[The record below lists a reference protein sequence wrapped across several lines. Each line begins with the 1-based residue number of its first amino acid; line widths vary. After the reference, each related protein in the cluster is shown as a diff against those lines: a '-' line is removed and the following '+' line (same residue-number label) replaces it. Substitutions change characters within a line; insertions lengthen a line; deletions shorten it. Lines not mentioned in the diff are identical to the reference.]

1 MVHTR
6 KKRLRTTVRTIVRP
20 MVRTTVSPMVRT
32 TVSPMVRRPTY
43 TRRRR
48 VHEMKSGTGAAD
60 ADGWIRVTIRGA
72 PYERGVSH
80 GKQIIAA
87 DPTIFT
93 RMFSTYDFLFRQG
106 YGRDIEFFY
115 GLCDD
120 FYLPIIKKRFPKIFR
135 EMEGIAAG
143 AGLNVRQVILINVYM
158 SLPYFYAHLLRYID
172 TPKYRG
178 KYADVI
184 RDEHAI
190 AANPAAMSARAAR
203 LDEFK
208 DRCSLIMAVG
218 PGWTKDG
225 GIVCGHSSFSNFLD
239 AQFCNV
245 ILRIEPEAGDGFAMV
260 MQSMPGGVWSMTDFF
275 VTSAGIVGS
284 ETTIRGFNAF
294 RLRDPIC
301 CRIRECMQY
310 GRTLEEYAE
319 RLQKRNS
326 GDYACSWMFGD
337 ARGKP
342 RIMRVELGLNYVN
355 VETTRD
361 GFFAGFNSTY
371 DERIRNIECSGALS
385 STASTGASGTGMID
399 AGDGFRDI
407 ASSIGNRRVQ
417 LEKLAEKYR
426 GRLDTSVVKRV
437 LADHYDNYLGKTAP
451 NSRTICK
458 HAYGSGS
465 GAGAGGAGVPYKPV
479 GAYDAKVAD
488 SASIRQMSFLAHWG
502 PPCGTPFIVKEHMK
516 KHPEW
521 KDWEEHLADFPRR
534 GWVDA

>member
-1 MVHTR
+1 MTIHHTR
-6 KKRLRTTVRTIVRP
+6 KKRARTTVRPTA
-20 MVRTTVSPMVRT
+20 RTTAH
-32 TVSPMVRRPTY
+32 
-43 TRRRR
+43 TRRR
-48 VHEMKSGTGAAD
+48 VDKKKSDAD
-60 ADGWIRVTIRGA
+60 DDDGWIRVTIRGA

-80 GKQIIAA
+80 GKQILAA

-120 FYLPIIKKRFPKIFR
+120 FYRGIIKRRFPKIFR

-143 AGLNVRQVILINVYM
+143 AGLDVRQVILVNVYM

-178 KYADVI
+178 KYVDVI
-184 RDEHAI
+184 RDELAI
-190 AANPAAMSARAAR
+190 AANPAALSARAAR

-245 ILRIEPEAGDGFAMV
+245 LLRIEPEAGDGFAMV
-260 MQSMPGGVWSMTDFF
+260 MQTTPGGVWSMTDFF
-275 VTSAGIVGS
+275 VTSAGIIGT

-337 ARGKP
+337 ARADGGRGGP

-361 GFFAGFNSTY
+361 GFFVGFNSTY

-385 STASTGASGTGMID
+385 SKAATNATGAGMID
-399 AGDGFRDI
+399 AGDGFRDVS
-407 ASSIGNRRVQ
+407 SSIGNRRVQ

-426 GRLDTSVVKRV
+426 GRLDTSVVKRI
-437 LADHYDNYLGKTAP
+437 LADHYDNHLGKTAA

-458 HAYGSGS
+458 HSYGSGS
-465 GAGAGGAGVPYKPV
+465 GAGAPFKPV
-479 GAYDAKVAD
+479 GAYDTKVAD
-488 SASIRQMSFLAHWG
+488 SASIRRMSFLAHWG
-502 PPCGTPFIVKEHMK
+502 PPCGTPFSVKEHMK

-521 KDWEEHLADFPRR
+521 KDWAEYLADFPRR
-534 GWVDA
+534 GWVEA

>member
-1 MVHTR
+1 MTIHTH
-6 KKRLRTTVRTIVRP
+6 KKRSRTTVRT
-20 MVRTTVSPMVRT
+20 TTH
-32 TVSPMVRRPTY
+32 
-43 TRRRR
+43 TRRRIPR
-48 VHEMKSGTGAAD
+48 QGNARAATN
-60 ADGWIRVTIRGA
+60 DGWIRVTIRGA

-80 GKQIIAA
+80 GKQILAA
-87 DPTIFT
+87 DPAMFT
-93 RMFSTYDFLFRQG
+93 RMFSTYDFLFKEG

-120 FYLPIIKKRFPKIFR
+120 FYRGIIKRRFPKIFR

-143 AGLNVRQVILINVYM
+143 AGLDVCQVILVNVYM
-158 SLPYFYAHLLRYID
+158 SLPYFYAHMLRYID

-184 RDEHAI
+184 RDELAI
-190 AANPAAMSARAAR
+190 AANPAALSARAAR

-245 ILRIEPEAGDGFAMV
+245 LLRIEPEAGDGCAMV
-260 MQSMPGGVWSMTDFF
+260 MQSVPGGVWSMTDFF

-337 ARGKP
+337 TRNRGGGSNGGKP

-355 VETTRD
+355 IETTHD
-361 GFFAGFNSTY
+361 GFFVGFNSTY

-385 STASTGASGTGMID
+385 SKASTGAGMID
-399 AGDGFRDI
+399 AGGEGGSGFRDV
-407 ASSIGNRRVQ
+407 STNIGNRRVQ

-426 GRLDTSVVKRV
+426 GRLDTAAVKRI
-437 LADHYDNYLGKTAP
+437 LADHYDNSLGKTAA
-451 NSRTICK
+451 NSRTVCK
-458 HAYGSGS
+458 HAYADDGGGGGGGS
-465 GAGAGGAGVPYKPV
+465 APFKPV
-479 GAYDAKVAD
+479 GAYDTKVAD
-488 SASIRQMSFLAHWG
+488 SASIRRMSFLAHWG

-521 KDWEEHLADFPRR
+521 KDWAEYLADFPKR
-534 GWVDA
+534 GWVEA

>member
-1 MVHTR
+1 MPVNAMKTR
-6 KKRLRTTVRTIVRP
+6 KTTLRN
-20 MVRTTVSPMVRT
+20 
-32 TVSPMVRRPTY
+32 
-43 TRRRR
+43 
-48 VHEMKSGTGAAD
+48 KSGIGRTRKHKRPRSAATD
-60 ADGWIRVTIRGA
+60 DGWLRVTIRGA

-80 GKQIIAA
+80 GKQIVAA
-87 DPTIFT
+87 DPERFT
-93 RMFSTYDFLFRQG
+93 RMFSTFDFIFRQS

-120 FYLPIIKKRFPKIFR
+120 FYKGIIKRRFPKIYR
-135 EMEGIAAG
+135 EMEGIASG
-143 AGLNVRQVILINVYM
+143 AGLDVRQVILINVYM
-158 SLPYFYAHLLRYID
+158 SIPYFYAHMLRYID

-190 AANPAAMSARAAR
+190 RADPAALSARAAR

-218 PGWTKDG
+218 KGWTKDG
-225 GIVCGHSSFSNFLD
+225 GIVCGHTSFSNFID

-245 ILRIEPEAGDGFAMV
+245 ILRIEPEAGDGVPMV

-275 VTSAGIVGS
+275 VTGAGIVGS

-337 ARGKP
+337 IRGRGGGGGSGP

-355 VETTRD
+355 IETTRD
-361 GFFAGFNSTY
+361 GVFLGFNSTY
-371 DERIRNIECSGALS
+371 DERIRAIECSGLLS
-385 STASTGASGTGMID
+385 SGRMIGELSD
-399 AGDGFRDI
+399 ADGFHDVT
-407 ASSIGNRRVQ
+407 SSIGNRRVQ

-426 GRLDTSVVKRV
+426 GRIDAAVVKRI
-437 LADHYDNYLGKTAP
+437 LADHFDNHLGKTVA
-451 NSRTICK
+451 NSRTVCK
-458 HAYGSGS
+458 HAYADSAGSGTAS
-465 GAGAGGAGVPYKPV
+465 APFKPV
-479 GAYDAKVAD
+479 GAYDTKVAD
-488 SASIRQMSFLAHWG
+488 SALIRQMSFLAHWG
-502 PPCGTPFIVKEHMK
+502 PPCGTPFSVKEHMK

-521 KDWEEHLADFPRR
+521 KDWAEYLVDFPRR
-534 GWVDA
+534 GWAEA

>member
-1 MVHTR
+1 MSSNTRRITKNKGIGRKTR
-6 KKRLRTTVRTIVRP
+6 KRKQSRG
-20 MVRTTVSPMVRT
+20 
-32 TVSPMVRRPTY
+32 
-43 TRRRR
+43 R
-48 VHEMKSGTGAAD
+48 VGGD
-60 ADGWIRVTIRGA
+60 DGWLRITIRGA
-72 PYERGVSH
+72 PYDRGVSH

-93 RMFSTYDFLFRQG
+93 RMFSTFDFLFMQG
-106 YGRDIEFFY
+106 YGRDIKFFY

-120 FYLPIIKKRFPKIFR
+120 FYRGTIKRRFPKIFR

-143 AGLNVRQVILINVYM
+143 AGLDVRQVILVNVYM
-158 SLPYFYAHLLRYID
+158 SLPYFYAHMLRYID
-172 TPKYRG
+172 TPKYRK
-178 KYADVI
+178 KYADII

-190 AANPAAMSARAAR
+190 AADPAALSARTAR

-218 PGWTKDG
+218 KGWTKDG

-245 ILRIEPEAGDGFAMV
+245 LLRIEPEVGDGVAMV
-260 MQSMPGGVWSMTDFF
+260 MQTTPGGVWSMTDFF
-275 VTSAGIVGS
+275 VTGAGIVGS

-310 GRTLEEYAE
+310 GKTLEEYAE

-337 ARGKP
+337 TRVHGGGP

-361 GFFAGFNSTY
+361 GVFLGFNSVY
-371 DERIRNIECSGALS
+371 DERIRKIECSGALS
-385 STASTGASGTGMID
+385 SVGGDELSD
-399 AGDGFRDI
+399 ADGFHDV

-417 LEKLAEKYR
+417 LDKLAEKYR
-426 GRLDTSVVKRV
+426 GRIDTTVAKRII
-437 LADHYDNYLGKTAP
+437 ADHYDNHLGKPAP

-458 HAYGSGS
+458 HGYVDGGSGS
-465 GAGAGGAGVPYKPV
+465 GSASAPYKPV

-488 SASIRQMSFLAHWG
+488 SALIRRMSFLAHWG
-502 PPCGTPFIVKEHMK
+502 PPCGTPFSVKDHMK

-521 KDWEEHLADFPRR
+521 KDWEEYLADFPRR
-534 GWVDA
+534 GWVEAKF

>member
-1 MVHTR
+1 MTIHHTR
-6 KKRLRTTVRTIVRP
+6 KKRARTTAH
-20 MVRTTVSPMVRT
+20 
-32 TVSPMVRRPTY
+32 
-43 TRRRR
+43 TRRR
-48 VHEMKSGTGAAD
+48 VDEKKSDAD
-60 ADGWIRVTIRGA
+60 DGWIRVTIRGA

-80 GKQIIAA
+80 GKQILAA

-120 FYLPIIKKRFPKIFR
+120 FYRGIIKRRFPKIFR

-143 AGLNVRQVILINVYM
+143 AGLDVRQVILVNVYM
-158 SLPYFYAHLLRYID
+158 SLPYFYAHMLRYID

-184 RDEHAI
+184 RDELAI
-190 AANPAAMSARAAR
+190 AANPAALSARAAR

-218 PGWTKDG
+218 TGWTKDG

-245 ILRIEPEAGDGFAMV
+245 LLRIEPEAGDGCAMV
-260 MQSMPGGVWSMTDFF
+260 MQTTPGGVWSMTDFF
-275 VTSAGIVGS
+275 VTSAGIIGT

-337 ARGKP
+337 TRANGGGGKP
-342 RIMRVELGLNYVN
+342 RIMRVELGLNYIN

-361 GFFAGFNSTY
+361 GFFVGFNSTY

-385 STASTGASGTGMID
+385 SKAATNATGAGMID
-399 AGDGFRDI
+399 AGDGFRDVS
-407 ASSIGNRRVQ
+407 SSIGNRRVQ

-426 GRLDTSVVKRV
+426 GRLDTSVVKRI
-437 LADHYDNYLGKTAP
+437 LADHYDNHLGKTAA

-458 HAYGSGS
+458 HSYGSGS
-465 GAGAGGAGVPYKPV
+465 GAGAPFKPV
-479 GAYDAKVAD
+479 GAYDTKVAD
-488 SASIRQMSFLAHWG
+488 SASIRRMSFLAHWG
-502 PPCGTPFIVKEHMK
+502 PPCGTPFSVKEHMK

-521 KDWEEHLADFPRR
+521 KDWAEYLADFPRR
-534 GWVDA
+534 GWVEA

>member
-1 MVHTR
+1 MKHRSSTQKKQRKTKDYTR
-6 KKRLRTTVRTIVRP
+6 KRP
-20 MVRTTVSPMVRT
+20 RH
-32 TVSPMVRRPTY
+32 RRHSDTG
-43 TRRRR
+43 
-48 VHEMKSGTGAAD
+48 SGSGSGAD
-60 ADGWIRVTIRGA
+60 DGWLRITIRGA

-80 GKQIIAA
+80 GKQVIAA
-87 DPTIFT
+87 DPERFT
-93 RMFSTYDFLFRQG
+93 YMFSVYDFLFKQG

-120 FYLPIIKKRFPKIFR
+120 FYRPIIKKRFPKIFK

-143 AGLNVRQVILINVYM
+143 AGIKVCQVILINVYM

-172 TPKYRG
+172 TPKFRG

-184 RDEHAI
+184 RDELAI
-190 AANPAAMSARAAR
+190 AASPAALAARAAR

-208 DRCSLIMAVG
+208 DRCSLVMAVG
-218 PGWTKDG
+218 EDWTKDG
-225 GIVCGHSSFSNFLD
+225 GIVCGHSSFTDFLD
-239 AQFCNV
+239 AQFSNV
-245 ILRIEPEAGDGFAMV
+245 LLRIEPEKGDGYAMV

-310 GRTLEEYAE
+310 GRTLEDYAE

-337 ARGKP
+337 TRGKP

-355 VETTRD
+355 VETTRN
-361 GFFAGFNSTY
+361 GVFIGFNSTY
-371 DERIRNIECSGALS
+371 DERIRNIECTDALS
-385 STASTGASGTGMID
+385 SKAATGATGAGAID
-399 AGDGFRDI
+399 AGGSGGSGWRDVS
-407 ASSIGNRRVQ
+407 SSIGNRRVQ
-417 LEKLAEKYR
+417 LEKLTEKYR
-426 GRLDTSVVKRV
+426 GRIDTEVVKRI
-437 LADHYDNYLGKTAP
+437 LADHYDNHLGKTMA
-451 NSRTICK
+451 NTRTVCK
-458 HAYGSGS
+458 HGYTDKGE
-465 GAGAGGAGVPYKPV
+465 GGATIPYKPV
-479 GAYDAKVAD
+479 GAYDTKIAD
-488 SASIRQMSFLAHWG
+488 SALAKRMSFLAHWG

-521 KDWEEHLADFPRR
+521 KDWAEHLVDFPRR
-534 GWVDA
+534 GWVDV

>member
-1 MVHTR
+1 MNHTR
-6 KKRLRTTVRTIVRP
+6 KKRARTTTH
-20 MVRTTVSPMVRT
+20 
-32 TVSPMVRRPTY
+32 
-43 TRRRR
+43 TRRR
-48 VHEMKSGTGAAD
+48 VDEKKSD
-60 ADGWIRVTIRGA
+60 DDDDGWIRVSVRGA
-72 PYERGVSH
+72 PYERGISH
-80 GKQIIAA
+80 GKQILAA

-120 FYLPIIKKRFPKIFR
+120 FYRGIIKRRFPKIFR

-143 AGLNVRQVILINVYM
+143 AGLDVRQVILVNVYM

-184 RDEHAI
+184 RDELAI
-190 AANPAAMSARAAR
+190 AANPAALSARAAR

-245 ILRIEPEAGDGFAMV
+245 ILRIEPEAGDGCAMV
-260 MQSMPGGVWSMTDFF
+260 MQSTPGGVWSMTDFF

-337 ARGKP
+337 TRAP

-371 DERIRNIECSGALS
+371 DERIRNIEC
-385 STASTGASGTGMID
+385 TGTGMID
-399 AGDGFRDI
+399 AGDGSGFRDI
-407 ASSIGNRRVQ
+407 TSSIGNRRVQ

-426 GRLDTSVVKRV
+426 GRLDTAVVKRI

-458 HAYGSGS
+458 HAYGSGAS
-465 GAGAGGAGVPYKPV
+465 GAGGAGAGGAGAPYKPV
-479 GAYDAKVAD
+479 GAYDTKVAD
-488 SASIRQMSFLAHWG
+488 SAFIRRMSFLAHWG

-521 KDWEEHLADFPRR
+521 KDWAEYLADFPRK
-534 GWVDA
+534 GWVEA

>member
-1 MVHTR
+1 MKDTKHKR
-6 KKRLRTTVRTIVRP
+6 HIKKGRAR
-20 MVRTTVSPMVRT
+20 
-32 TVSPMVRRPTY
+32 
-43 TRRRR
+43 TRRRKHVV
-48 VHEMKSGTGAAD
+48 VHHSSKPATTTD
-60 ADGWIRVTIRGA
+60 TDDVWIRVNVRGA

-80 GKQIIAA
+80 GKQLVAA
-87 DPTIFT
+87 DPSMFT
-93 RMFSTYDFLFRQG
+93 RMFSVYDFLFREG

-120 FYLPIIKKRFPKIFR
+120 FYRPIIKKRYPKIFR

-143 AGLNVRQVILINVYM
+143 AGGGVRVCQVILINVYM
-158 SLPYFYAHLLRYID
+158 SLPYFYAHMLRYID
-172 TPKYRG
+172 TPKYRR

-184 RDEHAI
+184 RDELAI
-190 AANPAAMSARAAR
+190 SANPAALSARAAR

-208 DRCSLIMAVG
+208 DRCSLVMAVG
-218 PGWTKDG
+218 KGWTKDG

-245 ILRIEPEAGDGFAMV
+245 ILRIEPEAGDGYAMV
-260 MQSMPGGVWSMTDFF
+260 MQTAPGGVFSMTDFF

-294 RLRDPIC
+294 ALRDPIC

-310 GRTLEEYAE
+310 GKTLEEYAE

-337 ARGKP
+337 VGGKP

-361 GFFAGFNSTY
+361 GVFLGFNSAY
-371 DERIRNIECSGALS
+371 DERIRNIECSS
-385 STASTGASGTGMID
+385 SMSDKANHATESGMIDGASGW
-399 AGDGFRDI
+399 RDVS
-407 ASSIGNRRVQ
+407 SSIGNRRVQ
-417 LEKLAEKYR
+417 LEKLTEKYR
-426 GRLDTSVVKRV
+426 GRIDTDVMKRI
-437 LADHYDNYLGKTAP
+437 LADHYDNHLGKTAA
-451 NSRTICK
+451 NSRTVCK
-458 HAYGSGS
+458 HGYGS
-465 GAGAGGAGVPYKPV
+465 GAGVGVGSGAGGGGEGAPYKPV
-479 GAYDAKVAD
+479 GAYDTKIAD
-488 SASIRQMSFLAHWG
+488 SASIRRMSFLAHWG
-502 PPCGTPFIVKEHMK
+502 PPCGTPFSVKEHMK

-521 KDWEEHLADFPRR
+521 KDWAEHLADFPKR

>member
-1 MVHTR
+1 MTIHTR
-6 KKRLRTTVRTIVRP
+6 KKRARNIVR
-20 MVRTTVSPMVRT
+20 MTH
-32 TVSPMVRRPTY
+32 
-43 TRRRR
+43 TRRSSRP
-48 VHEMKSGTGAAD
+48 SDGDGDGAD
-60 ADGWIRVTIRGA
+60 GGWIRITIRGA

-80 GKQIIAA
+80 GKQILAA
-87 DPTIFT
+87 DRETFA
-93 RMFSTYDFLFRQG
+93 RMFSVYDFIFRQS

-120 FYLPIIKKRFPKIFR
+120 FYRGIIKRRFPKIFR

-143 AGLNVRQVILINVYM
+143 AGLRVCQVVLVNVYT
-158 SLPYFYAHLLRYID
+158 SLPYFYAHMLRYID

-184 RDEHAI
+184 RDEYAI
-190 AANPAAMSARAAR
+190 AANPAALSARAAR

-218 PGWTKDG
+218 KGWTKDG

-245 ILRIEPEAGDGFAMV
+245 LLRIEPEAGDGVPMV
-260 MQSMPGGVWSMTDFF
+260 MQTTPGGIWSMTDFF
-275 VTSAGIVGS
+275 VTGAGIVGS

-310 GRTLEEYAE
+310 GKTLEEYAE

-337 ARGKP
+337 VGGKP

-361 GFFAGFNSTY
+361 GFFVGFNSTY

-385 STASTGASGTGMID
+385 SKAATDATGVGMID
-399 AGDGFRDI
+399 AGGDGGSGFRDI
-407 ASSIGNRRVQ
+407 TSSIGNRRVQ

-426 GRLDTSVVKRV
+426 GRLDTAAVKRI
-437 LADHYDNYLGKTAP
+437 LADHYDNYLGKTAA
-451 NSRTICK
+451 NSRTVCK
-458 HAYGSGS
+458 HSYGS
-465 GAGAGGAGVPYKPV
+465 GAGVDGGEGSGGGVPFKPV

-521 KDWEEHLADFPRR
+521 KDWAEYLADFPRR
-534 GWVDA
+534 GWVEA

>member
-1 MVHTR
+1 MNHTR
-6 KKRLRTTVRTIVRP
+6 KKRARTKVRP
-20 MVRTTVSPMVRT
+20 TAR
-32 TVSPMVRRPTY
+32 
-43 TRRRR
+43 TRRR
-48 VHEMKSGTGAAD
+48 VDEKKSD
-60 ADGWIRVTIRGA
+60 DDDGWIRVTIRGA

-80 GKQIIAA
+80 GKQILAA

-120 FYLPIIKKRFPKIFR
+120 FYRGIIKRRFPKIFR

-143 AGLNVRQVILINVYM
+143 AGLDVRQVILVNVYM

-190 AANPAAMSARAAR
+190 AANPAALSARAAR

-245 ILRIEPEAGDGFAMV
+245 LLRIEPEAGDGCAMV
-260 MQSMPGGVWSMTDFF
+260 MQTTPGGVWSMTDFF
-275 VTSAGIVGS
+275 VTSAGIIGT

-310 GRTLEEYAE
+310 GKTLEEYAE
-319 RLQKRNS
+319 RIQKRNS

-337 ARGKP
+337 VRNRGGP

-355 VETTRD
+355 IETTRD
-361 GFFAGFNSTY
+361 GFFVGFNSTY

-385 STASTGASGTGMID
+385 SKAASTGAGMID

-407 ASSIGNRRVQ
+407 TSSIGNRRVQ

-426 GRLDTSVVKRV
+426 GRMDTAVVKRI
-437 LADHYDNYLGKTAP
+437 LADHYDNHLGKTVA
-451 NSRTICK
+451 NSRTVCK
-458 HAYGSGS
+458 HGYGYGS
-465 GAGAGGAGVPYKPV
+465 GAGGAGVDGGDGGAAIPYKPV
-479 GAYDAKVAD
+479 GAYDTKVAD
-488 SASIRQMSFLAHWG
+488 SASIRRMSFLAHWG
-502 PPCGTPFIVKEHMK
+502 PPCGTPFSVKEHMK

-521 KDWEEHLADFPRR
+521 KDWAEYLADFPRR
-534 GWVDA
+534 GWVEARI

>member
-1 MVHTR
+1 MRT
-6 KKRLRTTVRTIVRP
+6 RTTH
-20 MVRTTVSPMVRT
+20 
-32 TVSPMVRRPTY
+32 

-48 VHEMKSGTGAAD
+48 APERKSAD
-60 ADGWIRVTIRGA
+60 DGWIRVSVRGA
-72 PYERGVSH
+72 PYERGISH
-80 GKQIIAA
+80 GKQLLAA

-106 YGRDIEFFY
+106 YGRDIDFFY

-120 FYLPIIKKRFPKIFR
+120 FYKGIIKRRFPKIFR

-143 AGLNVRQVILINVYM
+143 ASLDVRQVILVNVYM

-172 TPKYRG
+172 TPKYRK

-184 RDEHAI
+184 RDELAI
-190 AANPAAMSARAAR
+190 AANPAALSARAAR

-245 ILRIEPEAGDGFAMV
+245 LLRIEPEAGDGCAMV
-260 MQSMPGGVWSMTDFF
+260 MQCVPGGVWSMTDFF
-275 VTSAGIVGS
+275 VTGAGIVGS

-310 GRTLEEYAE
+310 GKTLEEYAE

-337 ARGKP
+337 VRGKP

-371 DERIRNIECSGALS
+371 DERIRNIECSSALS
-385 STASTGASGTGMID
+385 SKAANDATGVGMID
-399 AGDGFRDI
+399 GGDGSGFRDI
-407 ASSIGNRRVQ
+407 TSSIGNRRVQ
-417 LEKLAEKYR
+417 LEKLAEKNR
-426 GRLDTSVVKRV
+426 GRLDTAVVKRI

-458 HAYGSGS
+458 HGYGYGSE
-465 GAGAGGAGVPYKPV
+465 AGGAGVDGGGGGGSGSGGIPFKPV
-479 GAYDAKVAD
+479 GAYDTKVAD
-488 SASIRQMSFLAHWG
+488 SAFIRRMSFLAHWG

-521 KDWEEHLADFPRR
+521 KDWAEHLADFPRR
-534 GWVDA
+534 GWVEA

>member
-1 MVHTR
+1 MSSNTRRITKKKGIKGTR
-6 KKRLRTTVRTIVRP
+6 KRKHLRH
-20 MVRTTVSPMVRT
+20 SDD
-32 TVSPMVRRPTY
+32 
-43 TRRRR
+43 
-48 VHEMKSGTGAAD
+48 GDGGD
-60 ADGWIRVTIRGA
+60 DDDGWMRITIRGS

-80 GKQIIAA
+80 GKQVVAA
-87 DPTIFT
+87 DPERFT
-93 RMFSTYDFLFRQG
+93 HMFSAFDFLYRQS

-120 FYLPIIKKRFPKIFR
+120 FYRGIIKRRFPKIFR

-143 AGLNVRQVILINVYM
+143 AGIRVCQVIFINVYM
-158 SLPYFYAHLLRYID
+158 SIPYFYTHMLRYID
-172 TPKYRG
+172 TPKYRK

-190 AANPAAMSARAAR
+190 AANPAAHSARAAR

-218 PGWTKDG
+218 GGWTKDG

-260 MQSMPGGVWSMTDFF
+260 MQSMPGGVYSMTDFF
-275 VTSAGIVGS
+275 VTGAGIMGS
-284 ETTIRGFNAF
+284 ETTIHGFNAF

-310 GRTLEEYAE
+310 GKTLEDYAE

-337 ARGKP
+337 VGGRGGP

-361 GFFAGFNSTY
+361 GVFIGFNSTY
-371 DERIRNIECSGALS
+371 DERIRKIECSGALS
-385 STASTGASGTGMID
+385 SKASNAEGGGA
-399 AGDGFRDI
+399 ANADGFHDVS
-407 ASSIGNRRVQ
+407 SSIGNRRVQ
-417 LEKLAEKYR
+417 LDKLTEKYR
-426 GRLDTSVVKRV
+426 GRIDANVVKRM
-437 LADHYDNYLGKTAP
+437 LADHYDNHLGKTAA
-451 NSRTICK
+451 NTRTVCK
-458 HAYGSGS
+458 HGYAADSF
-465 GAGAGGAGVPYKPV
+465 KPV
-479 GAYDAKVAD
+479 GAYDTKVAD
-488 SASIRQMSFLAHWG
+488 SASIRRMSFLAHWG
-502 PPCGTPFIVKEHMK
+502 APCGEPFIVKEHMK

-521 KDWEEHLADFPRR
+521 KDWADYLVDFPRR
-534 GWVDA
+534 GWVEARI

>member
-1 MVHTR
+1 MKTHTNKRNNKSKNVTRKR
-6 KKRLRTTVRTIVRP
+6 KKRSDR
-20 MVRTTVSPMVRT
+20 
-32 TVSPMVRRPTY
+32 
-43 TRRRR
+43 
-48 VHEMKSGTGAAD
+48 D
-60 ADGWIRVTIRGA
+60 DDDDDDGGWLRVTIRGA

-80 GKQIIAA
+80 GTQIVSA
-87 DPTIFT
+87 DPAMFT
-93 RMFSTYDFLFRQG
+93 RMFSVFDFIYRQS

-120 FYLPIIKKRFPKIFR
+120 FYKGIIKRRFPKIFR

-143 AGLNVRQVILINVYM
+143 AGLDVRQVILINVYM
-158 SLPYFYAHLLRYID
+158 SIPYFYTHMLRYID
-172 TPKYRG
+172 TPKYRK

-190 AANPAAMSARAAR
+190 AADPAALSARAAR

-218 PGWTKDG
+218 EGWTKDG

-245 ILRIEPEAGDGFAMV
+245 ILRIEPEAGDGVPMV

-275 VTSAGIVGS
+275 VTGAGIVGS

-310 GRTLEEYAE
+310 GRTLEDYAE

-337 ARGKP
+337 TGGRGGP

-355 VETTRD
+355 IETTRD
-361 GFFAGFNSTY
+361 GIFLGFNSVY
-371 DERIRNIECSGALS
+371 DERIRKIECSTTLS
-385 STASTGASGTGMID
+385 SKASNAESD
-399 AGDGFRDI
+399 SPDSDGFHDVT
-407 ASSIGNRRVQ
+407 SSIGNRRVQ

-426 GRLDTSVVKRV
+426 GRIDATVVKRI
-437 LADHYDNYLGKTAP
+437 LADHYDNHLGKTAA
-451 NSRTICK
+451 NSRTVCK
-458 HAYGSGS
+458 HGYASEMF
-465 GAGAGGAGVPYKPV
+465 KPV

-488 SASIRQMSFLAHWG
+488 SALIRRMSFLAHWG

-516 KHPEW
+516 KHPQW
-521 KDWEEHLADFPRR
+521 KDWAEYLVDFPRR
-534 GWVDA
+534 GWVEA

>member
-1 MVHTR
+1 MTTKTTKSHKHKRNRPILNVTR
-6 KKRLRTTVRTIVRP
+6 KRKRTTLRT
-20 MVRTTVSPMVRT
+20 S
-32 TVSPMVRRPTY
+32 
-43 TRRRR
+43 
-48 VHEMKSGTGAAD
+48 D
-60 ADGWIRVTIRGA
+60 DGWLRITIHGV

-80 GKQIIAA
+80 GKQVLAA
-87 DPTIFT
+87 DPERFT
-93 RMFSTYDFLFRQG
+93 HMFTVFDKIFRQS

-120 FYLPIIKKRFPKIFR
+120 FYKPVIKRRFPKIYR
-135 EMEGIAAG
+135 EMEGIASG
-143 AGLNVRQVILINVYM
+143 GGGLRVCQVILINVYM
-158 SLPYFYAHLLRYID
+158 SLPYFYAHMLRYID

-190 AANPAAMSARAAR
+190 RADPAAFSARAAR

-245 ILRIEPEAGDGFAMV
+245 ILRIEPEAGDGCVMV
-260 MQSMPGGVWSMTDFF
+260 MQSMPGGVYSMTDFF

-337 ARGKP
+337 IRGRGGSQ

-361 GFFAGFNSTY
+361 GVFLGFNSTY
-371 DERIRNIECSGALS
+371 DERIRAIECSGVSDGVGGGQLS
-385 STASTGASGTGMID
+385 D
-399 AGDGFRDI
+399 GDGFHDVT
-407 ASSIGNRRVQ
+407 SSIGNRRVQ

-426 GRLDTSVVKRV
+426 VGGKLDTAAVKRI
-437 LADHYDNYLGKTAP
+437 LADHFDNYLGKTAA

-458 HAYGSGS
+458 HGYGS
-465 GAGAGGAGVPYKPV
+465 GAGVEGGGGASSGSASAPFKPV

-488 SASIRQMSFLAHWG
+488 SALIRRMSFLAHWG
-502 PPCGTPFIVKEHMK
+502 PPCGTLFSVREHMK

-521 KDWEEHLADFPRR
+521 KDWEEYLVDFPRR
-534 GWVDA
+534 GWVEA

>member
-1 MVHTR
+1 MIHTR
-6 KKRLRTTVRTIVRP
+6 KKRTRIRTRTTH
-20 MVRTTVSPMVRT
+20 
-32 TVSPMVRRPTY
+32 

-48 VHEMKSGTGAAD
+48 AHEKKSAD
-60 ADGWIRVTIRGA
+60 AGWIRVSVRGA
-72 PYERGVSH
+72 PYERGISH
-80 GKQIIAA
+80 GKQILAA

-120 FYLPIIKKRFPKIFR
+120 FYLPIIKRRFPKIFR

-143 AGLNVRQVILINVYM
+143 AGLNVRQVILVNVYM

-184 RDEHAI
+184 RDELAI
-190 AANPAAMSARAAR
+190 AANPAALSARAAR

-245 ILRIEPEAGDGFAMV
+245 ILRIEPEAGDGCAMV

-275 VTSAGIVGS
+275 VTGAGIVGS

-337 ARGKP
+337 ARANGGRGGP

-399 AGDGFRDI
+399 GDGGNGFRDI

-426 GRLDTSVVKRV
+426 GRLDTAVVKRI

-458 HAYGSGS
+458 HAYVDGGEGSGS
-465 GAGAGGAGVPYKPV
+465 GSASAPFKPV
-479 GAYDAKVAD
+479 GAYDTKVAD
-488 SASIRQMSFLAHWG
+488 SAFIRRMSFLAHWG
-502 PPCGTPFIVKEHMK
+502 PPCGTPFSVKEHMK

-521 KDWEEHLADFPRR
+521 KDWEEYLADFPRR
-534 GWVDA
+534 GWVEV

>member
-1 MVHTR
+1 MTTTTTAANSKKTQKRTRHRNTTR
-6 KKRLRTTVRTIVRP
+6 KRKQRDN
-20 MVRTTVSPMVRT
+20 SA
-32 TVSPMVRRPTY
+32 
-43 TRRRR
+43 
-48 VHEMKSGTGAAD
+48 GASD
-60 ADGWIRVTIRGA
+60 DGWLRVTISGA

-80 GKQIIAA
+80 GKQIVVA
-87 DPTIFT
+87 DPERFT
-93 RMFSTYDFLFRQG
+93 RMFSVFDFIFRQS

-115 GLCDD
+115 GICDD
-120 FYLPIIKKRFPKIFR
+120 FYKGIIKRRFPKIYR
-135 EMEGIAAG
+135 EMEGIAEG
-143 AGLNVRQVILINVYM
+143 GGLDVRQVILINVYM
-158 SLPYFYAHLLRYID
+158 SIPYFYAHMLRYID

-184 RDEHAI
+184 RDEHTIRAD
-190 AANPAAMSARAAR
+190 PAAFSARAAR

-218 PGWTKDG
+218 EGWTKDG
-225 GIVCGHSSFSNFLD
+225 GIVCGHTSFSNFLD

-245 ILRIEPEAGDGFAMV
+245 ILRIEPEAGDGCVMV
-260 MQSMPGGVWSMTDFF
+260 MQSMPGGVYSMTDFF

-310 GRTLEEYAE
+310 AKTLEEYAE

-337 ARGKP
+337 VRNRSGGP

-355 VETTRD
+355 IETTKD
-361 GFFAGFNSTY
+361 GVFLGFNSTY
-371 DERIRNIECSGALS
+371 DERIRAIECSGMLS
-385 STASTGASGTGMID
+385 SGRMIGELSD
-399 AGDGFRDI
+399 ADGFHDVS
-407 ASSIGNRRVQ
+407 SSIGNRRVQ

-426 GRLDTSVVKRV
+426 GRIDTAIIKRI
-437 LADHYDNYLGKTAP
+437 LADHYDNHLGKTVA
-451 NSRTICK
+451 NSLTICK
-458 HAYGSGS
+458 HSYAS
-465 GAGAGGAGVPYKPV
+465 APFKPV

-488 SASIRQMSFLAHWG
+488 SASIRRMSFLAHLG
-502 PPCGTPFIVKEHMK
+502 PPCGTPFSVREHMK

-521 KDWEEHLADFPRR
+521 KDWEEYLVDFPRR
-534 GWVDA
+534 GWVEV

>member
-1 MVHTR
+1 MKQQTH
-6 KKRLRTTVRTIVRP
+6 KKRARLRSETRRTR
-20 MVRTTVSPMVRT
+20 RGR
-32 TVSPMVRRPTY
+32 RRP
-43 TRRRR
+43 
-48 VHEMKSGTGAAD
+48 GGAGAGD
-60 ADGWIRVTIRGA
+60 DDGWIRVTIRGA

-80 GKQIIAA
+80 GKQLLAA
-87 DPTIFT
+87 DPEIFT

-106 YGRDIEFFY
+106 YGRDIDFFY

-120 FYLPIIKKRFPKIFR
+120 FYKGIIKKRYPKIFR

-143 AGLNVRQVILINVYM
+143 AGLDVRQVILVNVYM

-190 AANPAAMSARAAR
+190 AANPAALSARAAR

-245 ILRIEPEAGDGFAMV
+245 ILRIEPEAGDGVAMV

-275 VTSAGIVGS
+275 VTGAGIVGS

-294 RLRDPIC
+294 RLLDPIC

-337 ARGKP
+337 ARASGGRGP

-361 GFFAGFNSTY
+361 GFFVGFNSTY

-385 STASTGASGTGMID
+385 SKAATDATGAGMID
-399 AGDGFRDI
+399 GAGGSGFRDI
-407 ASSIGNRRVQ
+407 TSSIGNRRVQ

-426 GRLDTSVVKRV
+426 GRLDTAVVKRI

-451 NSRTICK
+451 NSRTVCK
-458 HAYGSGS
+458 HGYGSGS
-465 GAGAGGAGVPYKPV
+465 GAGVDGGGGVPYKPV
-479 GAYDAKVAD
+479 GAYDTKVAD
-488 SASIRQMSFLAHWG
+488 SAFIRRMSFLAHWG
-502 PPCGTPFIVKEHMK
+502 PPCGTPFSVKEHMK

-521 KDWEEHLADFPRR
+521 KDWAEYLADFPRR
-534 GWVDA
+534 GWVEV

>member
-1 MVHTR
+1 MCVIYSRIAGMSVNAMKTKKRTHRNKGIGRTRKQRHTR
-6 KKRLRTTVRTIVRP
+6 G
-20 MVRTTVSPMVRT
+20 
-32 TVSPMVRRPTY
+32 
-43 TRRRR
+43 
-48 VHEMKSGTGAAD
+48 ESGD
-60 ADGWIRVTIRGA
+60 DDGWMRITIRGA
-72 PYERGVSH
+72 PYERGISH
-80 GKQIIAA
+80 GKQVIAA
-87 DPTIFT
+87 DPERFT
-93 RMFSTYDFLFRQG
+93 YMFSVLDFTFREG

-120 FYLPIIKKRFPKIFR
+120 FYRGNIKRRFPKIFR

-143 AGLNVRQVILINVYM
+143 AGIRVCQVILINVYM

-172 TPKYRG
+172 TPKYRK

-184 RDEHAI
+184 RDEYAI
-190 AANPAAMSARAAR
+190 RADPAALSARAAR

-245 ILRIEPEAGDGFAMV
+245 ILRIEPEVGDGFTMV
-260 MQSMPGGVWSMTDFF
+260 MQSMPGGVCSMTDFF
-275 VTSAGIVGS
+275 VTSAGIIGS

-310 GRTLEEYAE
+310 GKTLEDYAE

-337 ARGKP
+337 TRGGGGRGGP

-355 VETTRD
+355 VETTQD
-361 GFFAGFNSTY
+361 GVFLGFNSTY
-371 DERIRNIECSGALS
+371 DERIRKIECSSALS
-385 STASTGASGTGMID
+385 SKSSNAEGD
-399 AGDGFRDI
+399 ADSDGFHNVM
-407 ASSIGNRRVQ
+407 SSIGNRRVQ
-417 LEKLAEKYR
+417 LEKLVEKYS
-426 GRLDTSVVKRV
+426 GRIDTAIAKRI
-437 LADHYDNYLGKTAP
+437 LADHFDNHLGKTVA
-451 NSRTICK
+451 NSRTVCK
-458 HAYGSGS
+458 HAYADASGSGS
-465 GAGAGGAGVPYKPV
+465 ISDSAPFKPV
-479 GAYDAKVAD
+479 GAYDTKVAD
-488 SASIRQMSFLAHWG
+488 SASIRRMSFLAHWG

-521 KDWEEHLADFPRR
+521 KDWLDYLVDFPRR
-534 GWVDA
+534 GWVTA

>member
-1 MVHTR
+1 MITKKNKLRLHPITKISIKRRSGRANTQSHTYN
-6 KKRLRTTVRTIVRP
+6 RLNKIAA
-20 MVRTTVSPMVRT
+20 
-32 TVSPMVRRPTY
+32 
-43 TRRRR
+43 
-48 VHEMKSGTGAAD
+48 AAD
-60 ADGWIRVTIRGA
+60 DGWNRITIRGA

-80 GKQIIAA
+80 GKQILAA
-87 DPTIFT
+87 DPAIFT
-93 RMFSTYDFLFRQG
+93 RMFSAYDFLFRQG

-115 GLCDD
+115 GICDD
-120 FYLPIIKKRFPKIFR
+120 FYIPIIKKRFPKIFR

-143 AGLNVRQVILINVYM
+143 AGLRVCQVILINVYM
-158 SLPYFYAHLLRYID
+158 SLPYFYAHMLRYID

-190 AANPAAMSARAAR
+190 AADPAAMSARAAR

-245 ILRIEPEAGDGFAMV
+245 LLRIEPEAGDGCAMV
-260 MQSMPGGVWSMTDFF
+260 MQCVPGGVWSMTDFF

-337 ARGKP
+337 VRGKP

-385 STASTGASGTGMID
+385 SKAATDATGAGMID
-399 AGDGFRDI
+399 GAGGDGFRDI
-407 ASSIGNRRVQ
+407 TSSIGNRRVQ

-426 GRLDTSVVKRV
+426 GRMDASVVKRI
-437 LADHYDNYLGKTAP
+437 LADHYDNYLGKTAA

-458 HAYGSGS
+458 HTYTDGGGVAEAEAAFHISQWVRMTQKWRIVRPF
-465 GAGAGGAGVPYKPV
+465 AGCRFWRIGGHRAGRRFR
-479 GAYDAKVAD
+479 
-488 SASIRQMSFLAHWG
+488 SANI
-502 PPCGTPFIVKEHMK
+502 
-516 KHPEW
+516 
-521 KDWEEHLADFPRR
+521 
-534 GWVDA
+534 

>member
-1 MVHTR
+1 MKSHKHKRNKPISNVTR
-6 KKRLRTTVRTIVRP
+6 KRNRNRKRTTLRT
-20 MVRTTVSPMVRT
+20 S
-32 TVSPMVRRPTY
+32 
-43 TRRRR
+43 
-48 VHEMKSGTGAAD
+48 D
-60 ADGWIRVTIRGA
+60 DGWLRITIRGD

-80 GKQIIAA
+80 GTQIVAA
-87 DPTIFT
+87 DPERFT
-93 RMFSTYDFLFRQG
+93 RMFTVFDKIFRQS

-120 FYLPIIKKRFPKIFR
+120 FYKPVIKRRFPKIYR

-143 AGLNVRQVILINVYM
+143 GGGLRVCHVILINVYM
-158 SLPYFYAHLLRYID
+158 SIPYFYAHMLRYID
-172 TPKYRG
+172 TPKYRK

-190 AANPAAMSARAAR
+190 RADPAAFSARAAR

-218 PGWTKDG
+218 EGWTKDG

-245 ILRIEPEAGDGFAMV
+245 ILRIEPEAGDGCVMV
-260 MQSMPGGVWSMTDFF
+260 MQSMPGGVYSMTDFF
-275 VTSAGIVGS
+275 VTSAGIIGS

-310 GRTLEEYAE
+310 GKTLEEYAE

-337 ARGKP
+337 IRNRGGSP

-361 GFFAGFNSTY
+361 GVFLGFNSTY
-371 DERIRNIECSGALS
+371 DERIRAIECSGVSDGVGSGQLS
-385 STASTGASGTGMID
+385 D
-399 AGDGFRDI
+399 ADGFHDVT
-407 ASSIGNRRVQ
+407 SSIGNRRVQ
-417 LEKLAEKYR
+417 LDKLAEKYR
-426 GRLDTSVVKRV
+426 VGGKLDMAAVKRI
-437 LADHYDNYLGKTAP
+437 LADHFDNHLGKTVA

-458 HAYGSGS
+458 HGYGS
-465 GAGAGGAGVPYKPV
+465 GAGVEGEGGASSGSASGSGSASAPFKPV

-488 SASIRQMSFLAHWG
+488 SALIRRMSFLAHWG
-502 PPCGTPFIVKEHMK
+502 PPCGTPFSVREHMK

-521 KDWEEHLADFPRR
+521 KDWEEYLVDFPKR
-534 GWVDA
+534 GWVEA

>member
-1 MVHTR
+1 MTIHHTR
-6 KKRLRTTVRTIVRP
+6 KKRPTTH
-20 MVRTTVSPMVRT
+20 
-32 TVSPMVRRPTY
+32 
-43 TRRRR
+43 TRRRTR
-48 VHEMKSGTGAAD
+48 ERKYSDSDG
-60 ADGWIRVTIRGA
+60 DGWIRVTIRGA

-80 GKQIIAA
+80 GKQLLAA
-87 DPTIFT
+87 DPAIFT

-120 FYLPIIKKRFPKIFR
+120 FYIPIIKKRYPKIFR

-143 AGLNVRQVILINVYM
+143 AGIDVRQVILVNVYM
-158 SLPYFYAHLLRYID
+158 SLPYFYAHMLRYID

-190 AANPAAMSARAAR
+190 AANPAALSARAAR

-245 ILRIEPEAGDGFAMV
+245 LLRIEPEAGDGCAMV
-260 MQSMPGGVWSMTDFF
+260 MQTTPGGVWSMTDFF

-337 ARGKP
+337 ARSSGGP

-361 GFFAGFNSTY
+361 GFFVGFNSTY

-385 STASTGASGTGMID
+385 SKAASTGATGVGMID
-399 AGDGFRDI
+399 GAGGDGFRDI
-407 ASSIGNRRVQ
+407 TSSIGNRRVQ
-417 LEKLAEKYR
+417 LEKLEEKYR

-437 LADHYDNYLGKTAP
+437 LSDHYDNYLGKTAP
-451 NSRTICK
+451 NLRTICK
-458 HAYGSGS
+458 HSYGSGS
-465 GAGAGGAGVPYKPV
+465 GAGVDGGDGGGGAPFKPV
-479 GAYDAKVAD
+479 GAYDTKVAD
-488 SASIRQMSFLAHWG
+488 SASIRRMSFLAHWG
-502 PPCGTPFIVKEHMK
+502 PPCGTPFSVKEHMK

-521 KDWEEHLADFPRR
+521 KDWEEYLADFPKR
-534 GWVDA
+534 GWVEA

>member
-1 MVHTR
+1 MSSDTRRIIKNKGIGIGRKTR
-6 KKRLRTTVRTIVRP
+6 KRKHSRGGV
-20 MVRTTVSPMVRT
+20 
-32 TVSPMVRRPTY
+32 
-43 TRRRR
+43 
-48 VHEMKSGTGAAD
+48 GGD
-60 ADGWIRVTIRGA
+60 DGWLRITIRGA
-72 PYERGVSH
+72 PYERGISH

-87 DPTIFT
+87 DPAIFT
-93 RMFSTYDFLFRQG
+93 RMFSTFDFLFRQS

-120 FYLPIIKKRFPKIFR
+120 FYRGIIKRRFPKIFR

-143 AGLNVRQVILINVYM
+143 AGGLRVCQVILVNVYM
-158 SLPYFYAHLLRYID
+158 SLPYFYAHILRYID
-172 TPKYRG
+172 TPKYRK

-190 AANPAAMSARAAR
+190 AAYPAALSARAAR

-245 ILRIEPEAGDGFAMV
+245 LLRIEPEVGDGFAMV
-260 MQSMPGGVWSMTDFF
+260 MQTTPGGIWSMTDFF
-275 VTSAGIVGS
+275 VTGAGIVGS

-310 GRTLEEYAE
+310 GKTLEEYAE

-337 ARGKP
+337 IRGRGGGGP

-361 GFFAGFNSTY
+361 GVFLGFNSVY
-371 DERIRNIECSGALS
+371 DERIRKIECSGALS
-385 STASTGASGTGMID
+385 SKAPNGEDHADVD
-399 AGDGFRDI
+399 ANGFHDVT
-407 ASSIGNRRVQ
+407 SSIGNRRVQ
-417 LEKLAEKYR
+417 LDKLAEKYR
-426 GRLDTSVVKRV
+426 GRIDTTVVKRI
-437 LADHYDNYLGKTAP
+437 LADHYDNHLGKTAA
-451 NSRTICK
+451 NSRTVCK
-458 HAYGSGS
+458 HGYASDGGAGGGSGS
-465 GAGAGGAGVPYKPV
+465 ASAPFKPV

-502 PPCGTPFIVKEHMK
+502 PPCGTPFSVKEHTK

-521 KDWEEHLADFPRR
+521 KDWEEYLVDFPRR
-534 GWVDA
+534 GWVEV

>member
-1 MVHTR
+1 MSSDTRRVIKNKGIGRKTR
-6 KKRLRTTVRTIVRP
+6 KRKHSR
-20 MVRTTVSPMVRT
+20 
-32 TVSPMVRRPTY
+32 
-43 TRRRR
+43 
-48 VHEMKSGTGAAD
+48 GGD
-60 ADGWIRVTIRGA
+60 GDGDDDGWLRITIRGA

-80 GKQIIAA
+80 GKQVIAA
-87 DPTIFT
+87 DPAIFT
-93 RMFSTYDFLFRQG
+93 RMFSTFDFLFRQS

-120 FYLPIIKKRFPKIFR
+120 FYRGIIKRRFPKIFR

-143 AGLNVRQVILINVYM
+143 AGGLDVRQVILINVYM
-158 SLPYFYAHLLRYID
+158 SLPYFYAHILRYID
-172 TPKYRG
+172 TPKYRK
-178 KYADVI
+178 KYEDVI

-190 AANPAAMSARAAR
+190 RADPAALSARAAR

-239 AQFCNV
+239 AQFYNV
-245 ILRIEPEAGDGFAMV
+245 ILRIEPEVGDGFAMV
-260 MQSMPGGVWSMTDFF
+260 MQSMPGGVCSMTDFF
-275 VTSAGIVGS
+275 VTGAGIVGS

-310 GRTLEEYAE
+310 GKTLEEYAE

-337 ARGKP
+337 IRGRGGGGP

-355 VETTRD
+355 IETTKD
-361 GFFAGFNSTY
+361 GVFLGFNSTY
-371 DERIRNIECSGALS
+371 DERIRKIECSGALS
-385 STASTGASGTGMID
+385 SVGGGELSD
-399 AGDGFRDI
+399 ADGFHDVT
-407 ASSIGNRRVQ
+407 SSIGNRRVQ
-417 LEKLAEKYR
+417 LDKLAEKYR
-426 GRLDTSVVKRV
+426 GRIDAAVVKRI
-437 LADHYDNYLGKTAP
+437 LADHYDNHLGKTVA
-451 NSRTICK
+451 NSRTVCK
-458 HAYGSGS
+458 HGYASDGGAGSGS
-465 GAGAGGAGVPYKPV
+465 ASAPFKPV

-502 PPCGTPFIVKEHMK
+502 PPCGTPFSVKEHMK

-521 KDWEEHLADFPRR
+521 KDWTDYLVDFPRR
-534 GWVDA
+534 GWVEV

>member
-1 MVHTR
+1 MSSDTRRVIKNKGIGRKTR
-6 KKRLRTTVRTIVRP
+6 KRKHSRGGV
-20 MVRTTVSPMVRT
+20 
-32 TVSPMVRRPTY
+32 
-43 TRRRR
+43 
-48 VHEMKSGTGAAD
+48 GGD
-60 ADGWIRVTIRGA
+60 DGWLRITIRGA
-72 PYERGVSH
+72 PYERGISH
-80 GKQIIAA
+80 GKQVIAA
-87 DPTIFT
+87 DPAIFT
-93 RMFSTYDFLFRQG
+93 RMFSTFDFLFRQS

-120 FYLPIIKKRFPKIFR
+120 FYRGIIKKRFPKIFR

-143 AGLNVRQVILINVYM
+143 AGGLRVCQVILVNVYM
-158 SLPYFYAHLLRYID
+158 SLPYFYAHILRYID
-172 TPKYRG
+172 TPKYR
-178 KYADVI
+178 KNYADVI

-190 AANPAAMSARAAR
+190 AADPAALSARAAR

-225 GIVCGHSSFSNFLD
+225 GIVCGHTSFSNFLD

-245 ILRIEPEAGDGFAMV
+245 LLRIEPEVGDGFAMV
-260 MQSMPGGVWSMTDFF
+260 MQTTPGGIWSMTDFF
-275 VTSAGIVGS
+275 VTGAGIVGS

-310 GRTLEEYAE
+310 GKTLEEYAE

-337 ARGKP
+337 IRNRGGGP

-355 VETTRD
+355 IETTKD
-361 GFFAGFNSTY
+361 GVFLGFNSTY
-371 DERIRNIECSGALS
+371 DERIRKIECSGALS
-385 STASTGASGTGMID
+385 SVGGGELSD
-399 AGDGFRDI
+399 ANGFHDVS
-407 ASSIGNRRVQ
+407 SSIGNRRVQ
-417 LEKLAEKYR
+417 LDKLAEKYR
-426 GRLDTSVVKRV
+426 GRIDTTVVKRI
-437 LADHYDNYLGKTAP
+437 LADHYDNHLGKTAA
-451 NSRTICK
+451 NSRTVCK
-458 HAYGSGS
+458 HAYGSE
-465 GAGAGGAGVPYKPV
+465 AGGSAPFKPV

-488 SASIRQMSFLAHWG
+488 SASIRQMSFLVHWG
-502 PPCGTPFIVKEHMK
+502 PPCGTPFSVKEHTK

-521 KDWEEHLADFPRR
+521 KDCEEYLVDFPRR

>member
-1 MVHTR
+1 MTATNSKNTKKKKESKHIRNITR
-6 KKRLRTTVRTIVRP
+6 KRKRN
-20 MVRTTVSPMVRT
+20 
-32 TVSPMVRRPTY
+32 Y
-43 TRRRR
+43 D
-48 VHEMKSGTGAAD
+48 HD
-60 ADGWIRVTIRGA
+60 DDGWLRVTIRGA

-80 GKQIIAA
+80 GKQIVTA
-87 DPTIFT
+87 DPERFT
-93 RMFSTYDFLFRQG
+93 RMFAVFDKIYRQS

-115 GLCDD
+115 GLCED
-120 FYLPIIKKRFPKIFR
+120 FYQPIIKKRFPKIFR

-143 AGLNVRQVILINVYM
+143 GGGLDVRQVILINVYM
-158 SLPYFYAHLLRYID
+158 SIPYFYAHMLRYID
-172 TPKYRG
+172 TPKYRK

-190 AANPAAMSARAAR
+190 RADPAAFSARAAR

-218 PGWTKDG
+218 PSWTKDG

-245 ILRIEPEAGDGFAMV
+245 LLRIEPEAGDGCVMV
-260 MQSMPGGVWSMTDFF
+260 MQTTPGGVWSTTDFF

-284 ETTIRGFNAF
+284 ETTISGFNAF
-294 RLRDPIC
+294 KLRDPIC

-310 GRTLEEYAE
+310 AKTLEEYAE

-337 ARGKP
+337 VRNRSGGP

-355 VETTRD
+355 IETTRD
-361 GFFAGFNSTY
+361 GLFLGFNSTY
-371 DERIRNIECSGALS
+371 DERIRAIECSGDLGVNS
-385 STASTGASGTGMID
+385 
-399 AGDGFRDI
+399 GDGGGGELSDADGFHDVT
-407 ASSIGNRRVQ
+407 SSICNRRVQ
-417 LEKLAEKYR
+417 LEKLTEKYR
-426 GRLDTSVVKRV
+426 GRIDTTIVKRI
-437 LADHYDNYLGKTAP
+437 LADHFDNHLGKTAA

-458 HAYGSGS
+458 HAYADAAADSS
-465 GAGAGGAGVPYKPV
+465 SSVPFKPV

-488 SASIRQMSFLAHWG
+488 SALIRQMSFLAHLG
-502 PPCGTPFIVKEHMK
+502 PPCGTPFSVREHMK

-521 KDWEEHLADFPRR
+521 KDWEEYLVDFPRR
-534 GWVDA
+534 GWVEA

>member
-1 MVHTR
+1 MSYNTRRITKKKGIKGTR
-6 KKRLRTTVRTIVRP
+6 KRKHLRH
-20 MVRTTVSPMVRT
+20 SD
-32 TVSPMVRRPTY
+32 
-43 TRRRR
+43 
-48 VHEMKSGTGAAD
+48 GNGGD
-60 ADGWIRVTIRGA
+60 DDDGWMRITIRGA

-80 GKQIIAA
+80 GKQVVAA
-87 DPTIFT
+87 DPERFT
-93 RMFSTYDFLFRQG
+93 HMFSTFDFLHRQS

-120 FYLPIIKKRFPKIFR
+120 FYRGIIKRRFPKIFR

-143 AGLNVRQVILINVYM
+143 AGIRVCQVIFINVYM
-158 SLPYFYAHLLRYID
+158 SIPYFYTHMLRYID
-172 TPKYRG
+172 TPKYRK

-190 AANPAAMSARAAR
+190 AANPAAHSARAAR

-218 PGWTKDG
+218 GGWTKDG

-260 MQSMPGGVWSMTDFF
+260 MQSMPGGVYSMTDFF
-275 VTSAGIVGS
+275 VTGAGIMGS
-284 ETTIRGFNAF
+284 ETTIHGFNAF

-310 GRTLEEYAE
+310 GKTLEDYAE

-337 ARGKP
+337 VGGRGGP

-361 GFFAGFNSTY
+361 GVFIGFNSTY
-371 DERIRNIECSGALS
+371 DERIRKIECAGALS
-385 STASTGASGTGMID
+385 SKASNAEGGGA
-399 AGDGFRDI
+399 ANADGFHDVS
-407 ASSIGNRRVQ
+407 SSIGNRRVQ
-417 LEKLAEKYR
+417 LDKLTEKYR
-426 GRLDTSVVKRV
+426 GRIDANVVKRM
-437 LADHYDNYLGKTAP
+437 LADHYDNHLGKTAA
-451 NSRTICK
+451 NTRTVCK
-458 HAYGSGS
+458 HGYAADSF
-465 GAGAGGAGVPYKPV
+465 KPV
-479 GAYDAKVAD
+479 GAYDTKVAD
-488 SASIRQMSFLAHWG
+488 SASIRRMSFLAHWG
-502 PPCGTPFIVKEHMK
+502 APCGEPFIVKEHIK

-521 KDWEEHLADFPRR
+521 KDWADYLVDFPRR
-534 GWVDA
+534 GWVEA

>member
-1 MVHTR
+1 MNHSR
-6 KKRLRTTVRTIVRP
+6 KKRARTT
-20 MVRTTVSPMVRT
+20 VRTTVSPT
-32 TVSPMVRRPTY
+32 ARPTTH
-43 TRRRR
+43 TRRRS
-48 VHEMKSGTGAAD
+48 HEKKSD
-60 ADGWIRVTIRGA
+60 DDDGWIRVTIRGA

-80 GKQIIAA
+80 GKQILAA

-120 FYLPIIKKRFPKIFR
+120 FYRGIIKRRFPKIFR

-143 AGLNVRQVILINVYM
+143 AGIDVRQVILVNVYM
-158 SLPYFYAHLLRYID
+158 SLPYFYAHMLRYID
-172 TPKYRG
+172 TPKYRR

-184 RDEHAI
+184 RDELAI
-190 AANPAAMSARAAR
+190 AANPAALSARAAR

-245 ILRIEPEAGDGFAMV
+245 ILRIEPEAGDGCAMV
-260 MQSMPGGVWSMTDFF
+260 MQSTPGGVWSMTDFF

-337 ARGKP
+337 VRNRGGGGGP

-361 GFFAGFNSTY
+361 GFFVGFNSTY

-385 STASTGASGTGMID
+385 SKAASTGATGMGMID

-407 ASSIGNRRVQ
+407 TSSIGNRRVQ

-426 GRLDTSVVKRV
+426 GRMDTAVVKRV
-437 LADHYDNYLGKTAP
+437 LSDHYDNYLGKTAA

-458 HAYGSGS
+458 HSYGSGS
-465 GAGAGGAGVPYKPV
+465 GAGVDGGDGGGGAPFKPV
-479 GAYDAKVAD
+479 GAYDTKVAD
-488 SASIRQMSFLAHWG
+488 SASIRRMSFLAHWG
-502 PPCGTPFIVKEHMK
+502 PPCGTPFSVKEHMK

-521 KDWEEHLADFPRR
+521 KDWEEYLADFPKR
-534 GWVDA
+534 GWVEA

>member
-1 MVHTR
+1 MKTYKIKRNKSLNTNISR
-6 KKRLRTTVRTIVRP
+6 KRKRH
-20 MVRTTVSPMVRT
+20 SD
-32 TVSPMVRRPTY
+32 
-43 TRRRR
+43 
-48 VHEMKSGTGAAD
+48 HHND
-60 ADGWIRVTIRGA
+60 DNDNGWLRVTIRGA

-80 GKQIIAA
+80 GKQVIAA
-87 DPTIFT
+87 DPERFT
-93 RMFSTYDFLFRQG
+93 RIFAVFDKIFRQS

-115 GLCDD
+115 GLCED
-120 FYLPIIKKRFPKIFR
+120 FYQPIIKRRFPKIYR

-143 AGLNVRQVILINVYM
+143 GGGLDVRQVILINVYM
-158 SLPYFYAHLLRYID
+158 SIPYFYTHMLRYID
-172 TPKYRG
+172 TPKYRK

-190 AANPAAMSARAAR
+190 RADPAALSARAAR

-218 PGWTKDG
+218 PSWTKDG

-239 AQFCNV
+239 AQFCNI
-245 ILRIEPEAGDGFAMV
+245 ILRIEPEAGDGCVIV
-260 MQSMPGGVWSMTDFF
+260 MQTTPGGVYSMTDFF

-294 RLRDPIC
+294 KLRDPIC

-310 GRTLEEYAE
+310 GRSLEEYAE

-337 ARGKP
+337 VRNRSGGP

-355 VETTRD
+355 IETTKD
-361 GFFAGFNSTY
+361 GVFLGFNSTY
-371 DERIRNIECSGALS
+371 DERIRAIECSGSL
-385 STASTGASGTGMID
+385 G
-399 AGDGFRDI
+399 GDGGGGGGQLSDADGFHDVT
-407 ASSIGNRRVQ
+407 SSIGNRRVQ

-426 GRLDTSVVKRV
+426 TSGKLDTTAVKRI
-437 LADHYDNYLGKTAP
+437 LADHFDNHLGKTAA

-458 HAYGSGS
+458 HGYGS
-465 GAGAGGAGVPYKPV
+465 GAGVDADASAPFKPD

-488 SASIRQMSFLAHWG
+488 SALIRRMSFLAHLG
-502 PPCGTPFIVKEHMK
+502 PPCGTPFSVREHMK

-521 KDWEEHLADFPRR
+521 KDWEEYLVDFPRR
-534 GWVDA
+534 GWVEA

>member
-1 MVHTR
+1 MNHTR
-6 KKRLRTTVRTIVRP
+6 KKRARTTVRP
-20 MVRTTVSPMVRT
+20 TTH
-32 TVSPMVRRPTY
+32 
-43 TRRRR
+43 TRRRA
-48 VHEMKSGTGAAD
+48 HEKKSD
-60 ADGWIRVTIRGA
+60 DDDGWIRVTIRGA

-80 GKQIIAA
+80 GKQILAA

-120 FYLPIIKKRFPKIFR
+120 FYRGIIKRRFPKIFR

-143 AGLNVRQVILINVYM
+143 GGLDVRQVILVNVYI

-184 RDEHAI
+184 RDELAI
-190 AANPAAMSARAAR
+190 AANPAALSARAAR

-245 ILRIEPEAGDGFAMV
+245 LLRIEPEAGDGCAMV
-260 MQSMPGGVWSMTDFF
+260 MQCVPGGVWSMTDFF

-337 ARGKP
+337 TGGNGGGKP

-361 GFFAGFNSTY
+361 GFFVGFNSTY

-385 STASTGASGTGMID
+385 SKAASTGATGAGMID

-407 ASSIGNRRVQ
+407 TSSIGNRRVQ

-426 GRLDTSVVKRV
+426 GRLDTAVVKRI
-437 LADHYDNYLGKTAP
+437 LSDHYDNYLGKTVA
-451 NSRTICK
+451 NSRTVCK
-458 HAYGSGS
+458 HGYSDGGDGGAGSGS
-465 GAGAGGAGVPYKPV
+465 ASAPFKPV
-479 GAYDAKVAD
+479 GAYDTKVAD
-488 SASIRQMSFLAHWG
+488 SAFIRRMSFLAHWG
-502 PPCGTPFIVKEHMK
+502 PPCGTPFSVKEHMK
-516 KHPEW
+516 KHPVW
-521 KDWEEHLADFPRR
+521 KDWAEYLADFPRR
-534 GWVDA
+534 GWVEA

>member
-1 MVHTR
+1 MKQQTH
-6 KKRLRTTVRTIVRP
+6 KKRARLRSETRRTR
-20 MVRTTVSPMVRT
+20 RGR
-32 TVSPMVRRPTY
+32 RRP
-43 TRRRR
+43 
-48 VHEMKSGTGAAD
+48 GGAGAGD
-60 ADGWIRVTIRGA
+60 DDGWIRVTIRGA

-80 GKQIIAA
+80 GKQLLAA
-87 DPTIFT
+87 DPEIFT

-106 YGRDIEFFY
+106 YGRDIDFFY

-120 FYLPIIKKRFPKIFR
+120 FYKGIIKKRYPMIFR

-143 AGLNVRQVILINVYM
+143 AGLDVRQVILVNVYM

-190 AANPAAMSARAAR
+190 AANPAALSARAAR

-245 ILRIEPEAGDGFAMV
+245 ILRIEPEAGDGVAMV

-275 VTSAGIVGS
+275 VTGAGIVGS

-294 RLRDPIC
+294 RLLDPIC

-337 ARGKP
+337 ARASGGRGP

-361 GFFAGFNSTY
+361 GFFVGFNSTY

-385 STASTGASGTGMID
+385 SKAATDATGAGMID
-399 AGDGFRDI
+399 GAGGSGFRDI
-407 ASSIGNRRVQ
+407 TSSIGNRRVQ

-426 GRLDTSVVKRV
+426 GRLDTAVVKRI

-451 NSRTICK
+451 NSRTVCK
-458 HAYGSGS
+458 HGYGSGS
-465 GAGAGGAGVPYKPV
+465 GAGVDGGGGVPYKPV
-479 GAYDAKVAD
+479 GAYDTKVAD
-488 SASIRQMSFLAHWG
+488 SAFIRRMSFLAHWG
-502 PPCGTPFIVKEHMK
+502 PPCGTPFSVKEHMK

-521 KDWEEHLADFPRR
+521 KDWAEYLADFPRR
-534 GWVDA
+534 GWVEV